1 MTSEA
6 TPVVPEATPAVP
18 EATPAAAEQT
28 APRTRSTQDRIMENK
43 IIAAEQLAKI
53 LPAETDLAE
62 TLSEADYGAQELV
75 RFDTLQQKA
84 WKDYGAQGLA
94 AGEQKNATKRFLA
107 SEKAA
112 RKSFVKERGKGK
124 AAFMKDPIGRE
135 IVGLNGTIPGSLI
148 GLIGAGRKLAGAVDK
163 PEYAVKLAKKG
174 VTAAKLA
181 DLGVKL
187 DALEAADQ
195 EQVLAKSAASV
206 ALLQRNAS
214 AQELFDWVAEF
225 RTFAKAEFKDHPEIL
240 KRWGFK

>member
-6 TPVVPEATPAVP
+6 TPVVPG
-18 EATPAAAEQT
+18 ATPAAEEQT

-53 LPAETDLAE
+53 LPAETDLAG

-84 WKDYGAQGLA
+84 WKDYVAQGLA

-135 IVGLNGTIPGSLI
+135 IVGAEWHDPRQPDRPDR
-148 GLIGAGRKLAGAVDK
+148 GRAQTGGGRGQTGIRGEVG
-163 PEYAVKLAKKG
+163 EKG
-174 VTAAKLA
+174 RHRCQT
-181 DLGVKL
+181 G
-187 DALEAADQ
+187 
-195 EQVLAKSAASV
+195 
-206 ALLQRNAS
+206 
-214 AQELFDWVAEF
+214 
-225 RTFAKAEFKDHPEIL
+225 
-240 KRWGFK
+240 